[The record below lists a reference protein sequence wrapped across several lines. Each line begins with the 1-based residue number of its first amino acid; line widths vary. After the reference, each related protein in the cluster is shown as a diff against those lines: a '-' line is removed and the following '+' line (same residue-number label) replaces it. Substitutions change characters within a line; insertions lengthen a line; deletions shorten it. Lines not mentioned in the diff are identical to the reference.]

1 MSSVAKTITE
11 LVSYLNKCRD
21 AYYNASRPIISDAE
35 YDKLFD
41 ELEKL
46 EKESGIILSNSPT
59 QTVGYPVVSSLPK
72 VKHKYPLLSLEK
84 TKTADGISKF
94 CASGGTLFMHK
105 LDGLTC
111 QLTYADG
118 RLVRA
123 ETRGDG
129 FEGEVITHNTG
140 SISGIP
146 LTIPYTGE
154 ILITGEA
161 IIKDDDFMAVN
172 DTLEEQDKFANSRN
186 LVSGSVRQFDSI
198 ICKER
203 RVTFIVWNANDISE
217 DGTMANGLDNADKC
231 GFLTVHRAFITGSR
245 TKEQYET
252 ICNNMRARAKTD
264 NIPID
269 GIVLMYNSISY
280 GKSLG
285 STSHHP
291 RNGIAYKFYD
301 NDYVTTVTDIEYTI
315 GKSGVLTPT
324 AVFNPVDMEG
334 VTVTRA
340 SVHNLSILEGL
351 NLCIGDTVDVY
362 RSNDVIPQIRKNRI
376 THADS
381 TEYTKS
387 IPNTCP
393 YCGAETKTVQQY
405 DSKVLMCTNAA
416 CSGKLLKKFSAFVS
430 KGAMDIDG
438 LSEKTLSKFIE
449 ASFITTY
456 SDIYSLIEKHGAAIM
471 AMDGFGERS
480 VSALDAAI
488 KKSANTTLAK
498 VLMALSIPGV
508 GKQVGIQLADYFN
521 NSAEAITELLDNASD
536 SLIITRLS
544 SISGFGEV
552 MATAFVKWFRV
563 SENRAEFDSL
573 INCINIEDTKKA
585 EPTGSTLSGMNFVI
599 TGSLN
604 TYTNRNALVAVI
616 EQNGGNVQS
625 GVTAATTYLI
635 NNDINSSSSKN
646 KKAKQLGI
654 QIITEEQF
662 NAILGGEKPAVKPS
676 GPRKLF

>member
-1 MSSVAKTITE
+1 MSTVAKTITD

-21 AYYNASRPIISDAE
+21 AYYNASRPLISDAE

-46 EKESGIILSNSPT
+46 ENESGIILSNSPT
-59 QTVGYPVVSSLPK
+59 QSVGYPVVSSLAK

-84 TKTADGISKF
+84 TKTADGISRF
-94 CASGGTLFMHK
+94 CASGDTLFMHK

-111 QLTYADG
+111 QLTYVDG
-118 RLVRA
+118 KLVRA

-129 FEGEVITHNTG
+129 IEGEVITHNTG

-186 LVSGSVRQFDSI
+186 LVSGSVRQFDSR

-203 RVTFIVWNANDISE
+203 RVTFVVWNANDISE
-217 DGTMANGLDNADKC
+217 DGTMVNGLDNADKC
-231 GFLTVHRAFITGSR
+231 GFYTVHRALITGSR

-252 ICNNMRARAKTD
+252 ICNNMRSRAKTD

-340 SVHNLSILEGL
+340 SVHNLSILEHL

-376 THADS
+376 THSDS
-381 TEYTKS
+381 TEYTRS
-387 IPNTCP
+387 IPHTCP

-405 DSKVLMCTNAA
+405 DSKVLVCTNTA

-438 LSEKTLSKFIE
+438 LSEKTLSKFIN
-449 ASFITTY
+449 AGFIKSY
-456 SDIYSLIEKHGAAIM
+456 EDIYTLIEKHGAEIV
-471 AMDGFGERS
+471 AMDGFGDKS
-480 VSALDAAI
+480 VTALDTAI
-488 KKSANTTLAK
+488 NKSKNTSLAK
-498 VLMALSIPGV
+498 ILMALSIPGV
-508 GKQVGIQLADYFN
+508 GKQVGIQLSDYFN
-521 NSAEAITELLDNASD
+521 NNAEAICKMLDND
-536 SLIITRLS
+536 TDDTIVYKLS
-544 SISGFGEV
+544 SIPGFGDI
-552 MATAFVKWFRV
+552 MAFSFVNWFRV
-563 SENRAEFDSL
+563 PENRADFENVL
-573 INCINIEDTKKA
+573 KYLTIETTKQ
-585 EPTGSTLSGMNFVI
+585 EPAGSKLAGMNFVI
-599 TGSLN
+599 TGSLK
-604 TYTNRNALVAVI
+604 TYQNRNALVDTI
-616 EQNGGNVQS
+616 ESNGGKVQS

-635 NNDINSSSSKN
+635 NNDIESSSSKN
-646 KKAKQLGI
+646 KTAKRLGI
-654 QIITEEQF
+654 KIITEEQF
-662 NAILGGEKPAVKPS
+662 NALLAGEKPVMPA
-676 GPRKLF
+676 GPKKLF